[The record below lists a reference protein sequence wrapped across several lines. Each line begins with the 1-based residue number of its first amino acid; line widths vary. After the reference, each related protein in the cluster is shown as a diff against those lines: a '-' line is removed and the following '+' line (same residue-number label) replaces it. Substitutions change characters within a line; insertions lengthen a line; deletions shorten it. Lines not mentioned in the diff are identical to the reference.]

1 MTTAKAQQRWRTK
14 NRYVK
19 SQLNVMAPKLVH
31 NDLADIADRIS
42 LRGKGE
48 AVGFA
53 SFITKGLIQF
63 SEHNVEARR
72 LLEIFAE
79 SYERD
84 RELYS

>member
-1 MTTAKAQQRWRTK
+1 MATAKAQRRWRTK

-19 SQLNVMAPKLVH
+19 TQLNVMAPKLVH
-31 NDLADIADRIS
+31 NDLADIADGIS

-48 AVGFA
+48 ADGFA
-53 SFITKGLIQF
+53 SFITRGLIQF
-63 SEHNVEARR
+63 SEHNAESRR

>member
-1 MTTAKAQQRWRTK
+1 MATAKAQRRWRTK

-19 SQLNVMAPKLVH
+19 TQLNVMAPKLVH
-31 NDLADIADRIS
+31 NDLADIADGIS
-42 LRGKGE
+42 LRGKGK
-48 AVGFA
+48 ADGFA
-53 SFITKGLIQF
+53 SFITRGLIQF
-63 SEHNVEARR
+63 SEHNAESRR

>member
-1 MTTAKAQQRWRTK
+1 MATAKAQRRWRTK

-19 SQLNVMAPKLVH
+19 TQLNVMAPKLVH
-31 NDLADIADRIS
+31 NDLADIADGIS
-42 LRGKGE
+42 LRGKGK
-48 AVGFA
+48 ADGFA
-53 SFITKGLIQF
+53 SFITRGLIQF
-63 SEHNVEARR
+63 SEHNAEARR

>member
-1 MTTAKAQQRWRTK
+1 MASAKAQQRWRAK

-19 SQLNVMAPKLVH
+19 TQLNVMAPRLVH
-31 NDLADIADRIS
+31 NDLAEIADGIS

-63 SEHNVEARR
+63 SEHNEEARR
-72 LLEIFAE
+72 LLDLFATT
-79 SYERD
+79 YERD